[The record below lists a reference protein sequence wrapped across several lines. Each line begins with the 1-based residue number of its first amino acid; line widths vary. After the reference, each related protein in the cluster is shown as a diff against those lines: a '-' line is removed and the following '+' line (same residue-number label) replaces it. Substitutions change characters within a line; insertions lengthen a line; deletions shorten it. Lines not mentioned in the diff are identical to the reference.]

1 MKKIIILAVVSIMLC
16 SCGITTRNR
25 IVTPLFLD
33 FRPYTSADFFLS
45 PNPYTGEFEPIGEL
59 NIRVEPAVKRYD
71 PYTDTKFND
80 GIYSAKPTVVQEDIP
95 EADLLEL
102 AVAEA
107 LKMGANGI
115 SNLKIEITKDLY
127 GYTKGGIQKAIEVDV
142 YHITGF
148 CIARK

>member
-1 MKKIIILAVVSIMLC
+1 MKKTIILAVFSIILC

-59 NIRVEPAVKRYD
+59 SVIVEPAVVKYE
-71 PYTDTKFND
+71 PKTETKYTD
-80 GIYSAKPTVVQEDIP
+80 GIYAAKPTVVREQIPASELLDI
-95 EADLLEL
+95 

-115 SNLKIEITKDLY
+115 SNLKIEIRPTHY
-127 GYTKGGIQKAIEVDV
+127 SYTKGFVTKFIEVDE